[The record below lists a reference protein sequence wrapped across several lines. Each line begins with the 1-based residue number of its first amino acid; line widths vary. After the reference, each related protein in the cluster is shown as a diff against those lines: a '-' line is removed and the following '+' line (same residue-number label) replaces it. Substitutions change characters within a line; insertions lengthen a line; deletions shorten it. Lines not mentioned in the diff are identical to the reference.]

1 MCCIKRGADLF
12 SKWKTNGE
20 SEVIPNK
27 PATLIKMMGYMHEDW
42 NPIPIDLQ
50 IQLATFQEEAGCFL
64 NIYIYIHIYFCI
76 FYMSKN
82 FTREHIPLIGCI
94 KQNNIGL
101 KNWSYWSHEYNH
113 KHYFRRQV
121 VMKYILWGI
130 AKNGIEMMIQI
141 VRYIPIISWLNK
153 TWALILSFW
162 MGGYRMFSWLQVD
175 DVDRYVPHNS
185 NMQNPT

>member
-1 MCCIKRGADLF
+1 
-12 SKWKTNGE
+12 
-20 SEVIPNK
+20 
-27 PATLIKMMGYMHEDW
+27 
-42 NPIPIDLQ
+42 
-50 IQLATFQEEAGCFL
+50 
-64 NIYIYIHIYFCI
+64 
-76 FYMSKN
+76 
-82 FTREHIPLIGCI
+82 
-94 KQNNIGL
+94 
-101 KNWSYWSHEYNH
+101 
-113 KHYFRRQV
+113 
-121 VMKYILWGI
+121 MKYILWGI